1 MTDRI
6 VAYIDK
12 TIVKISGIKVQGI
25 KPIEVEK
32 LVSERIGRPIR
43 VIGVTSDSLEMDVY
57 GLEPEAILRDNTGI
71 IKAISMV
78 PGLLAADVARID
90 SAEKAQP
97 VSAEELTRSGGAAC
111 PRERRL
117 ARQ

>member
-1 MTDRI
+1 MADRI

-12 TIVKISGIKVQGI
+12 TIVKISGIRVQGI
-25 KPIEVEK
+25 KPLDVEK
-32 LVSERIGRPIR
+32 LVAQRIGRPIR

-57 GLEPEAILRDNTGI
+57 GLEPEAVLRDDAGI
-71 IKAISMV
+71 IKAISLA
-78 PGLLAADVARID
+78 PGLLATDVARID

-97 VSAEELTRSGGAAC
+97 VAAEELAGASGAAC

-117 ARQ
+117 SR

>member
-32 LVSERIGRPIR
+32 LVSQRIGRPIR

-57 GLEPEAILRDNTGI
+57 GLEPEAILQDDAGI

-97 VSAEELTRSGGAAC
+97 VSAEELARSTGAAC